1 MSGSGLSGF
10 GLRGSDLSA
19 SGSDVVVVGAAR
31 TPQGRLLG
39 QLSSLTAVE
48 LGGAAIAG
56 ALSRAGVE
64 PEAVDAVVMGHVI
77 QAGAGQNPARQS
89 AVTAGIPLTAP
100 AVTVNKVCLSGLSAV
115 IEAARMLRLGEASIV
130 VAGGQ
135 ESMSQ
140 APRLVSG
147 TREGKA
153 YGSLE
158 FLDSTAR
165 DGLTDAFDHEAMG
178 LATDRANAALGIS
191 REEQDAVA
199 AASHQRAAA
208 AREAGVWGEEIVPV
222 KVPQRKGALVEIAED
237 EGIRSETSAEVLAR
251 LRPAFS
257 PEGTVTAGNASPLT
271 DGAAAVVLST
281 RATAERLGLPIL
293 AALRAHGQIAGPD
306 TTLPDKPAGAITA
319 ALESEGWSQGDLDLV
334 EINEAFASVAAH
346 SAELLGVP
354 LERVNVHGGAIAL
367 GHPIGASGARLVV
380 TAVHELVRRGTGR
393 AAVALCGGGG
403 QGDALLLER

>member
-1 MSGSGLSGF
+1 MTGLGVT
-10 GLRGSDLSA
+10 G
-19 SGSDVVVVGAAR
+19 SGSDVVILGAAR

-39 QLSSLTAVE
+39 QLASLTAVE

-56 ALSRAGVE
+56 ALSKAGVQ

-77 QAGAGQNPARQS
+77 QAGTGQNPARQS
-89 AVTAGIPLTAP
+89 AVAAGVPLTAP

-140 APRLVSG
+140 APRLVGG
-147 TREGKA
+147 TRDGKA

-158 FLDSTAR
+158 LVDATAH

-178 LATDRANAALGIS
+178 LATDRANAALGIG
-191 REEQDAVA
+191 REEQDALA
-199 AASHQRAAA
+199 ATSHQRAAA
-208 AREAGVWGEEIVPV
+208 AKQAGVWAEEIVPV
-222 KVPQRKGALVEIAED
+222 KVPQRREPLVEIAED
-237 EGIRSETSAEVLAR
+237 EGIRPETSGEVLAR

-281 RATAERLGLPIL
+281 RATAKRLGLPIL
-293 AALRAHGQIAGPD
+293 AVLRAHGQIAGPD
-306 TTLPDKPAGAITA
+306 TTLPDKPARAIA
-319 ALESEGWSQGDLDLV
+319 VALGREGWSESDLDLV

-346 SAELLGVP
+346 SAKLLGIP

-380 TAVHELVRRGTGR
+380 TAVHELVRRGAGR